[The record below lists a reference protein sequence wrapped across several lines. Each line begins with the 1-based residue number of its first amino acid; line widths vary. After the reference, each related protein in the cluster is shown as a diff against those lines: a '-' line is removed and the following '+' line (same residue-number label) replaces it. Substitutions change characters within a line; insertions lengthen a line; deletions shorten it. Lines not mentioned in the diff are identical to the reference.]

1 MAGRDDGWREMRK
14 RPGLWKSWEREREL
28 AMEDSDSRESF
39 NAKQETHDRI

>member
-1 MAGRDDGWREMRK
+1 MEGDEKEARIVE
-14 RPGLWKSWEREREL
+14 SWEREREL